1 MIDYN
6 RKLSNEREPH
16 RMSILVLLE
25 TRQCHA
31 ILCTVSNTTTGPD
44 SKLNL
49 TAIGILTLY
58 ALMDS
63 AFWFETIN
71 LGRSIVYIK
80 GSQVTISKQK
90 YTSFSEDILCLSK
103 RCRS

>member
-6 RKLSNEREPH
+6 RKLSDERETH

-25 TRQCHA
+25 TL
-31 ILCTVSNTTTGPD
+31 IYIKIVSVIVMLFYKQYQIPKTGPD

-49 TAIGILTLY
+49 TSIGILTLY

-63 AFWFETIN
+63 SFWLKTIN

-80 GSQVTISKQK
+80 GVAGYYFQTKE
-90 YTSFSEDILCLSK
+90 YFFL
-103 RCRS
+103 